1 MYKHTDNNKI
11 DKKLSH
17 KEFEQQ
23 NPVKNTNITVNA
35 NIKND
40 NNTSHKPI
48 KNINDDRINSDINN
62 TSSKENITPSTDNE
76 VNQPN

>member
-11 DKKLSH
+11 DIKLGQ

-23 NPVKNTNITVNA
+23 NPVKNTNTTENA

-40 NNTSHKPI
+40 NNSNHKPI

-62 TSSKENITPSTDNE
+62 TRSKENITPSTDNE